1 MKTLQILMFF
11 TIAGL
16 FLACTSSPSNSDD
29 SSASL
34 LPGYFSG
41 TAGDEQTSQLYE
53 EFNGSA
59 RYAIS
64 DQDST
69 FSIVLTSII
78 SPGDTTQILL
88 QTKSF
93 DLPSE
98 DSFLLNDVDT
108 LNQVNTNGFSLYYR
122 SALVDDNQI
131 YFSESGTITIND
143 ISDIGIKG
151 NLEGTIFQKA
161 YIGNDE
167 YVRVYNS
174 IDIDFHAIQKEN

>member
-16 FLACTSSPSNSDD
+16 FLACTRSPSDSDD
-29 SSASL
+29 SSGSL

-41 TAGDEQTSQLYE
+41 TAGEEQSSQHYE

-93 DLPSE
+93 ELLDE
-98 DSFLLNDVDT
+98 DSFMLNDVDT
-108 LNQVNTNGFSLYYR
+108 LNQVKANGFSLFYR
-122 SALVDDNQI
+122 SALVDINQV

-151 NLEGTIFQKA
+151 NLEGTIFQRA
-161 YIGNDE
+161 YTGKDE

-174 IDIDFHAIQKEN
+174 IDIDFHAIQEEN